1 MEPCITF
8 TTTLQSVQTYRIND
22 LHETYYNKTIIS
34 SQLEILQY
42 FVADGQLTK
51 TNYTLYN
58 NFTKI
63 ANSTR
68 RFNLTQFYG
77 VARNLN
83 VTVGYSQ
90 TKTSD
95 IITNENTIE
104 SSGFLSSLLFEP

>member
-1 MEPCITF
+1 MEHCTTF
-8 TTTLQSVQTYRIND
+8 TSTLQSVQTYSINN
-22 LHETYYNKTIIS
+22 LHETYYNKTNIS
-34 SQLEILQY
+34 SQPEISQY
-42 FVADGQLTK
+42 FVADGQLTR
-51 TNYTLYN
+51 TNYILYN

-68 RFNLTQFYG
+68 RFNLTQFYD

-95 IITNENTIE
+95 IIVEFSRLDQKLYLTY
-104 SSGFLSSLLFEP
+104 SL